1 MKHFTNINK
10 QTRFLMAHIIL
21 QHQLLSYVAC
31 CHLDANGKR
40 VWQLLGNIFITPKSL
55 RGCGGS
61 HSGSSIHVDIS
72 LDTCCSKAS
81 WRSDWEAVGT
91 SRKSRV
97 HTDTMEDGE
106 HNTWNRKTIL
116 SQTVAQAEWGRQKK
130 GALPTIHTNMF
141 WYIYTVYTHTQTH
154 TLLAGFSVLLA
165 VGSGWSCLP
174 FLDGVLLILGEWN
187 LSFSFIVKEDRWER
201 CESKSRGQKKKK
213 KSINYTDY
221 FNCGWRAR
229 LLLRWCW
236 TKSLGSL
243 VFRIIYL
250 FPLLEEPQPTIAAL
264 SCHFHIRICD
274 KLDSFLFPLYVFA

>member
-31 CHLDANGKR
+31 CHLDANSKR

-97 HTDTMEDGE
+97 HMDTMEDGE

-130 GALPTIHTNMF
+130 RCTSHNTHKYVLV
-141 WYIYTVYTHTQTH
+141 YIYCIYTHTNTH
-154 TLLAGFSVLLA
+154 LVSRFLSAFGCWLGLELLALL
-165 VGSGWSCLP
+165 GWSP
-174 FLDGVLLILGEWN
+174 LDLGRVKLVL
-187 LSFSFIVKEDRWER
+187 
-201 CESKSRGQKKKK
+201 
-213 KSINYTDY
+213 
-221 FNCGWRAR
+221 
-229 LLLRWCW
+229 
-236 TKSLGSL
+236 
-243 VFRIIYL
+243 
-250 FPLLEEPQPTIAAL
+250 
-264 SCHFHIRICD
+264 
-274 KLDSFLFPLYVFA
+274 